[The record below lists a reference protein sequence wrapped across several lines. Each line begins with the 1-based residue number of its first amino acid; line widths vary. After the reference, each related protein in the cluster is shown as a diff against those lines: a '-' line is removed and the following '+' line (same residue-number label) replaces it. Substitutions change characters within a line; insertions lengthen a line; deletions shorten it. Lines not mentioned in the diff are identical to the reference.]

1 MKKAFYRGEINEF
14 AIFSQYN
21 RNRREAEE
29 FSIFGYTLSD
39 LKCLLKDTHN
49 PLLKKRIEDV
59 IEDRKGKGKTS
70 LMQNRENLNKLEKF
84 KEDALNIGLR
94 KVLSRLRKYCKVNYN
109 AGEANCR
116 CGIND
121 ASGKN
126 ACYLVYSY
134 LPDGTQLTWHSNNYY
149 LYKQF
154 SYVSDTWDGQVCMN
168 MEKLITFLEMNYSQ
182 LF

>member
-1 MKKAFYRGEINEF
+1 MKRKQRAEKRETNETPVTKKKNEKTKIYERKDILINLLPEI
-14 AIFSQYN
+14 
-21 RNRREAEE
+21 
-29 FSIFGYTLSD
+29 
-39 LKCLLKDTHN
+39 
-49 PLLKKRIEDV
+49 
-59 IEDRKGKGKTS
+59 
-70 LMQNRENLNKLEKF
+70 
-84 KEDALNIGLR
+84 
-94 KVLSRLRKYCKVNYN
+94 